1 MDLKQT
7 KGPCLLMLAINHNAH
22 EGASLKSMRSTTSAL
37 AQSIE
42 RLSSGLRINSAKD
55 DAAGLAITNRMTAN
69 INADSVVSRG
79 LDDAISLAQTAE
91 GSLTSVSEMLTRAKT
106 LAVQSATGT
115 MSESDRRSIDAEYQ
129 QILAAITDISQGT
142 QIFGQFP
149 LATDKPV
156 LPPVLLGD
164 VAPINV
170 KFPIQGTDY
179 SFSSG
184 IIPLAYL
191 PAGST
196 SITITIDSLGLDDD
210 LQLFTRDGKH
220 LAGTPINGSDPDYTW
235 TSRGITDSARATARL
250 LTEANGFSSG
260 ATYDDSDLIEGG
272 ATWALNGSET
282 LTYNG
287 MKIAY
292 SGDGDRYEAGSA
304 FNDGSNGSNRIERIR
319 IDNVTED
326 LIVIVVG
333 SGSFTSNLTW
343 GDLPAPTI
351 QPETPPVQSK
361 PIDIITQAN
370 YGEPVQSVTLD
381 PTPTDLISLGLNN
394 TSLVTQSGARTTMT
408 ALDNALEKVSGYRSQ
423 YGAWINRFESGKS
436 NLAQQGIA
444 NQAAR
449 SRIADADYALE
460 VSQQIKAQI
469 LQQSQAT
476 VLKIAQQIPEAAL
489 ALLRNG

>member
-1 MDLKQT
+1 
-7 KGPCLLMLAINHNAH
+7 MLAINHNAH
-22 EGASLKSMRSTTSAL
+22 EGASLKASRNTASAL

-55 DAAGLAITNRMTAN
+55 DAAGLAIANRMTAN
-69 INADSVVSRG
+69 INADGVVSRG
-79 LDDAISLAQTAE
+79 LDDAISLAQTAD
-91 GSLTSVSEMLTRAKT
+91 GSLGSVSELLVRAKS
-106 LAVQSATGT
+106 LAVQSATDT

-129 QILAAITDISQGT
+129 HILAAIMDISENT

-149 LATDKPV
+149 LATDSPV

-170 KFPIQGTDY
+170 KFPVQNTDY

-196 SITITIDSLGLDDD
+196 NITITIDSLGLDDD

-235 TSRGITDSARATARL
+235 TSRGITDSARATSRL
-250 LTEANGFSSG
+250 LTEAYGFNSG

-272 ATWALNGSET
+272 ASWALNGSET
-282 LTYNG
+282 LNYNG
-287 MKIAY
+287 MNIAY
-292 SGDGDRYEAGSA
+292 SGDGDRYEEGRA
-304 FNDGSNGSNRIERIR
+304 FNDGSNGSKRLERIH

-326 LIVIVVG
+326 LIVVVVG
-333 SGSFTSNLTW
+333 SGSFTSNLAW
-343 GDLPAPTI
+343 GNLPAPTI
-351 QPETPPVQSK
+351 QPDTPPKQSK

-370 YGEPVQSVTLD
+370 YGEPVQSVTLA
-381 PTPTDLISLGLNN
+381 PTPTDTISLGLNN
-394 TSLVTQSGARTTMT
+394 TSLVTQSGARTTIA
-408 ALDNALEKVSGYRSQ
+408 ALDSALEKVSGYRAQ
-423 YGAWINRFESGKS
+423 YGAWVNRFESGKS
-436 NLAQQGIA
+436 GLAQQSIA
-444 NQAAR
+444 SQAAR

-460 VSQQIKAQI
+460 ASQQIKAQI
-469 LQQSQAT
+469 LQQSQ
-476 VLKIAQQIPEAAL
+476 VMVMKIAQQTPENVL
-489 ALLRNG
+489 ALLRN

>member
-1 MDLKQT
+1 
-7 KGPCLLMLAINHNAH
+7 MLAINHNAH
-22 EGASLKSMRSTTSAL
+22 EGASLKAARNTTSAL

-55 DAAGLAITNRMTAN
+55 DAAGLAIANRMTAN

-91 GSLTSVSEMLTRAKT
+91 GSLGSVSDMLIRAKT
-106 LAVQSATGT
+106 LAVQSATDT
-115 MSESDRRSIDAEYQ
+115 LSEPDRRNIDAEYQ
-129 QILAAITDISQGT
+129 QILAAIMDISEGT
-142 QIFGQFP
+142 QVFGQFP
-149 LATDKPV
+149 LATDNPV
-156 LPPVLLGD
+156 LPPVMLGD

-170 KFPIQGTDY
+170 KFPVQGNDY

-184 IIPLAYL
+184 IIPMAYL
-191 PAGST
+191 PAGSID
-196 SITITIDSLGLDDD
+196 ITITIDSLGLDDD

-235 TSRGITDSARATARL
+235 TSRGITDSARATARML
-250 LTEANGFSSG
+250 SEKNGFTSG
-260 ATYDDSDLIEGG
+260 ATYDADLIEGG
-272 ATWALNGSET
+272 PLWSLNGSET
-282 LTYNG
+282 LAFNG
-287 MKIAY
+287 MTIAY
-292 SGDGDRYEAGSA
+292 SGDGDRYETGRA
-304 FNDGSNGSNRIERIR
+304 FNDGSNGSNRLERIH
-319 IDNVTED
+319 IDSVTED
-326 LIVIVVG
+326 LIVMVVG

-343 GDLPAPTI
+343 GNLPAPTI
-351 QPETPPVQSK
+351 QPATPPKQSK

-370 YGEPVQSVTLD
+370 YGEPVQSMTLE
-381 PTPTDLISLGLNN
+381 PTPADTVSLGLNN
-394 TSLVTQSGARTTMT
+394 TSLLTQSGARTTMA
-408 ALDNALEKVSGYRSQ
+408 ALDNALEKVGGYRAQ

-436 NLAQQGIA
+436 GLAQQNVA
-444 NQAAR
+444 SQAAR

-489 ALLRNG
+489 ALLRN

>member
-1 MDLKQT
+1 
-7 KGPCLLMLAINHNAH
+7 MLAINHNAH
-22 EGASLKSMRSTTSAL
+22 EGASLKSARSTTSAL

-69 INADSVVSRG
+69 INADSAVSRG

-91 GSLTSVSEMLTRAKT
+91 GSLGSVSEMLIRAKS

-129 QILAAITDISQGT
+129 HILAAIMDISQGT

-149 LATDKPV
+149 LATDSPV

-164 VAPINV
+164 VEPINV
-170 KFPIQGTDY
+170 KFPIQSTDY

-184 IIPLAYL
+184 IIPLAWL
-191 PAGST
+191 PAGS
-196 SITITIDSLGLDDD
+196 SDITITIDSLGLDDD

-235 TSRGITDSARATARL
+235 TSRGITDNARATSRL
-250 LTEANGFSSG
+250 LTESNGFNPG
-260 ATYDDSDLIEGG
+260 ATYDDADLIEGG

-282 LTYNG
+282 LAWNG
-287 MKIAY
+287 MTIAY
-292 SGDGDRYEAGSA
+292 SGDGDRYEDRTTRA
-304 FNDGSNGSNRIERIR
+304 FNDGSNGSNRIERIH

-326 LIVIVVG
+326 LIVVVVG

-343 GDLPAPTI
+343 GNLPAPTI
-351 QPETPPVQSK
+351 QPDTPPKQSK

-370 YGEPVQSVTLD
+370 YGQTVQSVTLE
-381 PTPTDLISLGLNN
+381 PTPTDTTTLGLNN
-394 TSLVTQSGARTTMT
+394 TSLVTQNGARTTMT
-408 ALDNALEKVSGYRSQ
+408 ALDNALEKVSGYRAQ

-436 NLAQQGIA
+436 SLAQQGIA
-444 NQAAR
+444 NRAAR
-449 SRIADADYALE
+449 SHISDADYALE
-460 VSQQIKAQI
+460 ASLQIKAQI

>member
-1 MDLKQT
+1 
-7 KGPCLLMLAINHNAH
+7 MLAIKHNAH
-22 EGASLKSMRSTTSAL
+22 EGASLQSMRSTTPSL

-55 DAAGLAITNRMTAN
+55 DAAGLAITHRMTAN
-69 INADSVVSRG
+69 INADSVVSRS

-91 GSLTSVSEMLTRAKT
+91 GSPGSVNEMLIHAKS
-106 LAVQSATGT
+106 LAAQSATGT

-129 QILAAITDISQGT
+129 HILAAITDISQGT

-149 LATDKPV
+149 LATDNPV

-170 KFPIQGTDY
+170 KFPVQSTDY

-184 IIPLAYL
+184 IIPLAWL

-196 SITITIDSLGLDDD
+196 DITITIDSLGLDDD

-235 TSRGITDSARATARL
+235 TSRGITDSTGATSRM

-272 ATWALNGSET
+272 ASWALNGSET
-282 LTYNG
+282 LAWNG
-287 MKIAY
+287 MNVAY
-292 SGDGDRYEAGSA
+292 SGDGDRYEDGRAY
-304 FNDGSNGSNRIERIR
+304 NDGSNGSNRLERIH

-326 LIVIVVG
+326 LIVVVVG

-343 GDLPAPTI
+343 GNLPARPFS
-351 QPETPPVQSK
+351 PK
-361 PIDIITQAN
+361 HRLYRAN
-370 YGEPVQSVTLD
+370 P
-381 PTPTDLISLGLNN
+381 
-394 TSLVTQSGARTTMT
+394 
-408 ALDNALEKVSGYRSQ
+408 
-423 YGAWINRFESGKS
+423 
-436 NLAQQGIA
+436 
-444 NQAAR
+444 
-449 SRIADADYALE
+449 
-460 VSQQIKAQI
+460 
-469 LQQSQAT
+469 
-476 VLKIAQQIPEAAL
+476 
-489 ALLRNG
+489 

>member
-1 MDLKQT
+1 
-7 KGPCLLMLAINHNAH
+7 MLAINHNAH
-22 EGASLKSMRSTTSAL
+22 EGASLKAARNTTSAL
-37 AQSIE
+37 SQSIE

-91 GSLTSVSEMLTRAKT
+91 GALGSVSEMLIRAKS

-115 MSESDRRSIDAEYQ
+115 MSESDRRSLDAEYQ
-129 QILAAITDISQGT
+129 HILAAIMDISEGT
-142 QIFGQFP
+142 EIFGQYP
-149 LATDKPV
+149 LATDSPV
-156 LPPVLLGD
+156 LPPVKLGD
-164 VAPINV
+164 VDPINV

-191 PAGST
+191 PAGS
-196 SITITIDSLGLDDD
+196 SDITITIDSLGLDDD

-235 TSRGITDSARATARL
+235 TSRGITDSARATARML
-250 LTEANGFSSG
+250 SEKNGFTSG
-260 ATYDDSDLIEGG
+260 AAYDDSDLIEGG
-272 ATWALNGSET
+272 PSWALNGSET
-282 LTYNG
+282 LTWNG
-287 MKIAY
+287 MNIAY
-292 SGDGDRYEAGSA
+292 SGDGDRYEADRA
-304 FNDGSNGSNRIERIR
+304 YNDGSNGSNRLERIR

-343 GDLPAPTI
+343 GNLPAPTI
-351 QPETPPVQSK
+351 QPATPPRQSK

-370 YGEPVQSVTLD
+370 YGEPVQSMTLE
-381 PTPTDLISLGLNN
+381 PTPTDITTLGLNN
-394 TSLVTQSGARTTMT
+394 TSLLTQSGSHTTMT
-408 ALDNALEKVSGYRSQ
+408 ALNSALEKVSGYRAK

-436 NLAQQGIA
+436 NLAQQSIA
-444 NQAAR
+444 SQAAR

-460 VSQQIKAQI
+460 ASQQIKAQI

-489 ALLRNG
+489 ALLRT